1 MRAEGGISSCTNCTN
16 KSSCFKQ
23 LSKGELELS
32 DNHRVELNFKRGETI
47 FKQGSFANHVYFVK
61 EGLVKVYMEIPH
73 SDKNLVL
80 NILSTG
86 NLIGLPSLYGNRVNS
101 YTATAIENTTI
112 CIIENSVIKELIEN
126 NGKFAAE
133 IIKTMNNCSNSTFK
147 RFISLTHKQLSGR
160 FADTLIY
167 LSEEI
172 YKNTTFKLSLSR
184 ADLAELTGMS
194 TMSVVKVIKDFKEN
208 KIIKNEDGN
217 IEIIDMPH
225 LKRISEVG

>member
-1 MRAEGGISSCTNCTN
+1 MGKEVGVSSCINCTN
-16 KSSCFKQ
+16 QSSCFKQ
-23 LSKGELELS
+23 LSKDELELS
-32 DNHRVELNFKRGETI
+32 DTHRVQLNFKQGETI

-61 EGLVKVYMEIPH
+61 DGLVKVYMEIPH
-73 SDKNLVL
+73 SEKNLVL
-80 NILSTG
+80 NILPVG
-86 NLIGLPSLYGNRVNS
+86 NLIGLPSLYGNKVYS

-133 IIKTMNNCSNSTFK
+133 IIKTMNKCSNSTFT
-147 RFISLTHKQLSGR
+147 RFISLTQKQLSGR

-194 TMSVVKVIKDFKEN
+194 TMSVVKVIKDFKDN
-208 KIIKNEDGN
+208 KIIKNEGGI
-217 IEIIDMPH
+217 IEIIDMSH
-225 LKRISEVG
+225 LKRISEIG